1 MEALSTFQ
9 RTLEEYYKTYSDSD
23 TVLYYERRTGQY
35 RNKGI
40 CPAQV
45 ISIPM
50 QIKAASSMFLNNPH
64 GVSGQYGTIAKNAGK
79 KLFRENDKPIL
90 YYVSALAVYRLES
103 FIKQKKIDKKYRKA
117 RYHAIMLFKY
127 VVAGKDM
134 PKQLNCKKMEEY
146 CEKIFEVLSDEKKS
160 IHIFKCILQ
169 FIENL
174 KTIDYDDRKVFEK
187 KETTDILLG
196 EIDNII
202 EFVDSHKISD

>member
-1 MEALSTFQ
+1 
-9 RTLEEYYKTYSDSD
+9 
-23 TVLYYERRTGQY
+23 
-35 RNKGI
+35 
-40 CPAQV
+40 
-45 ISIPM
+45 
-50 QIKAASSMFLNNPH
+50 
-64 GVSGQYGTIAKNAGK
+64 
-79 KLFRENDKPIL
+79 
-90 YYVSALAVYRLES
+90 
-103 FIKQKKIDKKYRKA
+103 
-117 RYHAIMLFKY
+117 MLFKY